1 MANTPNNPQ
10 KNPGDFGA
18 TPGSRFSPTSGT
30 QHQGQHGAATATA
43 STFTEQA
50 KGVASSVTEQAK
62 DLASSVQ
69 QRAGD
74 IASTISDKAEDAM
87 SAVGDTWEA
96 GRRYVTQHGFSGMA
110 EDLTALIRRNPI
122 PAILIGF
129 GLGFLLARTMKD

>member
-10 KNPGDFGA
+10 RNAGEFGA
-18 TPGSRFSPTSGT
+18 TGSRFNPTGGT
-30 QHQGQHGAATATA
+30 QGQHGTATGTA
-43 STFTEQA
+43 SSFTEQA
-50 KGVASSVTEQAK
+50 KGVASSVADQAK

-74 IASTISDKAEDAM
+74 IASNIGDKAQDAM
-87 SAVGDTWEA
+87 HAVGDTWEA
-96 GRRYVTQHGFSGMA
+96 GRRYVSEQGFSGMA
-110 EDLTALIRRNPI
+110 EDLTTVIRRNPI